1 LAMITKSCEVESFDS
16 CSLKNSISFNR
27 TPHFFTDRYSQS
39 ANPHMILACDN
50 GEMFGIASYPLLIDG
65 YIISSFAN
73 SYMFTKGLCFH
84 RPLVQVYTVNLF
96 LPFARLRLRTSLPPL
111 VDILTRKPWVLFRF
125 VLLKFVRFFFIHCTP
140 VKIIRNLINH
150 NHVCLSRSI

>member
-1 LAMITKSCEVESFDS
+1 MLSKKLSDETF
-16 CSLKNSISFNR
+16 NSISFNCA
-27 TPHFFTDRYSQS
+27 PHFFADCDSQS
-39 ANPHMILACDN
+39 AHSPLVLVCDD
-50 GEMFGIASYPLLIDG
+50 GEMFGIASHPLLIDG
-65 YIISSFAN
+65 YIIFSFAN
-73 SYMFTKGLCFH
+73 SYIFAKGLCFH
-84 RPLVQVYTVNLF
+84 GPLCQSYTVNLF

-150 NHVCLSRSI
+150 NHICLSRAISWRSLAA